1 MIAFNETTP
10 IRAVPS
16 VGKRQRISSGMEV
29 FNHHL
34 YEYKKGLRDLVLQTC
49 CRDIGYDIICKLEH
63 HNVEYLIYP
72 LGKKRINVFFGNT
85 ACLEI
90 VRRIGK
96 FHLSRYTPEEDFILG
111 IMLGYDRCRQYER
124 YLQLRDKSSRST
136 CRADN
141 PGTRLSQKVLL

>member
-10 IRAVPS
+10 IRIVPP
-16 VGKRQRISSGMEV
+16 VAKKRHIPGGMKV

-34 YEYKKGLRDLVLQTC
+34 YEYKKGLRNLVLHTC

-72 LGKKRINVFFGNT
+72 LGKNRINVFFGNT

-96 FHLSRYTPEEDFILG
+96 FRLSMYTPEEDFILG
-111 IMLGYDRCRQYER
+111 IMLGYDRRQQCER
-124 YLQLRDKSSRST
+124 YLRLIDKNFRLTWRANNLR
-136 CRADN
+136 
-141 PGTRLSQKVLL
+141 TRLSRKVLL

>member
-10 IRAVPS
+10 IRIVPP
-16 VGKRQRISSGMEV
+16 VGKRRHIPGGMEV

-34 YEYKKGLRDLVLQTC
+34 YEYKKGLRNLVLHTC

-96 FHLSRYTPEEDFILG
+96 FRLSKYTPEEDSILG
-111 IMLGYDRCRQYER
+111 IMLGYDRRRQCER
-124 YLQLRDKSSRST
+124 YLKLRYDCST
-136 CRADN
+136 IARTDSYSKEVATC
-141 PGTRLSQKVLL
+141 

>member
-10 IRAVPS
+10 AEIVSS
-16 VGKRQRISSGMEV
+16 VAERRHISGGMEV

-34 YEYKKGLRDLVLQTC
+34 YEYKKGLRNLVLHTC
-49 CRDIGYDIICKLEH
+49 RREIGYDIICKLEKY
-63 HNVEYLIYP
+63 NVEYMIYP
-72 LGKKRINVFFGNT
+72 LGKKHINVFFGNT

-90 VRRIGK
+90 IRRIGK

-111 IMLGYDRCRQYER
+111 IMLGYDRCRQCER

-136 CRADN
+136 WRADN
-141 PGTRLSQKVLL
+141 LGTKLSKKVLL